1 MLFKDK
7 FKKFLKGLFKT
18 FVILII
24 TLLIGFGFYN
34 SSLITEGRNNQL
46 IDLINNTYISSNLEF
61 RLEIKNEDTISYKYM
76 DKVDGNKI
84 TIFELK
90 KFRYSEGTFFL
101 ENYVINDEGIE
112 ELKEER
118 IVCLG
123 LNRIKFLKFNK
134 TLYLTS

>member
-7 FKKFLKGLFKT
+7 FKKFLKGLLKT

-46 IDLINNTYISSNLEF
+46 TDLINNIYISSNLEF
-61 RLEIKNEDTISYKYM
+61 RLEIKNEDTISYKYI

-84 TIFELK
+84 TIFESK